1 MALEIG
7 KLQKETGKDAI
18 HVPVVSVWCGDA
30 VKQSDRVCFTD
41 DSYSMV
47 RIAGSDEAHHAIV
60 DPFLNFKKRCGMV
73 QILVFL
79 VPGTVTKLTHS
90 FDPNIPNL
98 PKAYVPE
105 PEPEYNDDDEYDSCR
120 GCY

>member
-1 MALEIG
+1 MNFQIGEIQSEAG
-7 KLQKETGKDAI
+7 RDAI
-18 HVPVVSVWCGDA
+18 HVPVISVYCGDA
-30 VKQSDRVCFTD
+30 VKQCDRVCFTD
-41 DSYSMV
+41 DSYTMV
-47 RIAGSDEAHHAIV
+47 RIAGSDENHHAIV
-60 DPFLNFKKRCGMV
+60 DPFLKFNKRRGMI

-90 FDPNIPNL
+90 FDPSIANL

-105 PEPEYNDDDEYDSCR
+105 PEPEHNDDDEYDSCR